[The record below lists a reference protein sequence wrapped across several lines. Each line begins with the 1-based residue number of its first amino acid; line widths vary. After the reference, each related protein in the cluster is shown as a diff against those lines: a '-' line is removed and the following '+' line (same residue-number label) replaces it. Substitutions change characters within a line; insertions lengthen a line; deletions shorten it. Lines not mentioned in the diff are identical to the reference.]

1 MILLLVGLFVGGNLR
16 ALCHPLPVVPR
27 SAPWI
32 VGFAIAGL
40 VGFLAMPLWIPLMRF
55 LGATAAGVTDP
66 VFSRDLSFYLL
77 ALPLYDDT
85 VDIVIT
91 ILCLTIVLWLVFGI
105 AVRRGTTAL
114 VDRLDQGGAFDASR
128 NVIVLLPESS
138 AAQAIWIRHGMAL
151 GALLCLALG
160 ASQFL
165 ARYHLVAEGHSKVVA
180 GASYADIN
188 FWIPGYNL
196 IVVCW
201 FAAALILMLTTFMP
215 QFRAWLLRRSRWL
228 APFGL
233 LAILYV
239 GAFVVPAGIEN
250 FYVDPNQITLELPYL
265 LRRIAGTRQ
274 AYNLEGPS
282 VEEREFAVSRKPLT
296 AADLEKNASTL
307 QDARIWDWRALE
319 PQLQQIQGLRPYYT
333 FSSVDIDRYDIDGT
347 ERQVMITARELDV
360 TRLPAPAQVWVNLA
374 LKYTHGLQ
382 CALRAGQFHAAVLTV
397 CRAW

>member
-1 MILLLVGLFVGGNLR
+1 MFEITYLFVLAVAALPLASTLLQRRGGDHVAFVHRLYRDAAYVLAAALGIVCLEAALGVSLENYWFEELGQSHRFWLSIEYRVGIFLVILLLVGLFVGGNLR
-16 ALCHPLPVVPR
+16 ALCRPLPVVPR

-91 ILCLTIVLWLVFGI
+91 ILCLTIVLWLVVGI

-228 APFGL
+228 VPFGL

-250 FYVDPNQITLELPYL
+250 FLGGHVIGQHLDLGIPIELVRNLPAIL
-265 LRRIAGTRQ
+265 PIVKSRRVGHVIGAVHLGLHREDILRIA
-274 AYNLEGPS
+274 
-282 VEEREFAVSRKPLT
+282 
-296 AADLEKNASTL
+296 
-307 QDARIWDWRALE
+307 
-319 PQLQQIQGLRPYYT
+319 
-333 FSSVDIDRYDIDGT
+333 
-347 ERQVMITARELDV
+347 DV
-360 TRLPAPAQVWVNLA
+360 PA
-374 LKYTHGLQ
+374 
-382 CALRAGQFHAAVLTV
+382 
-397 CRAW
+397 